1 MLKYQSPKNMKHFF
15 SFCLLVVGCVM
26 SYGQSNL
33 HQQAFN
39 EAKSAGFSG
48 VALVANN
55 GKIVMHESAGMRRYE
70 SIEPMGKNDIFEWAS
85 VSKQFTA
92 MIIMMLKEKGKLTY
106 DDPVS
111 QYVKIPYQNITI
123 RHLLTH
129 TSGLPDYH
137 ELMDRHWDKSKVAGN
152 PDILEI
158 LNRHAP
164 PILFM
169 PGERYEYS
177 NTGYL
182 LLGSIAEKA
191 SDEDFIT
198 LCRKWIF
205 KPLKMTQTD
214 IRSHAEK
221 ANIRAF
227 AVGHL
232 PDSSKQYVNAN
243 RFRNSDFTFWLG
255 NRKGPGRISGS
266 ATDLLRWDRA
276 LYTQKLVRRKTLEEA
291 FSPARLN
298 DGTEIPYGFGWE
310 VLKDEKGHKVVQHTG
325 GNPGYNTLIVRFIE
339 TQKTIIILNN
349 NAHESMDRLVEAL
362 KKE

>member
-1 MLKYQSPKNMKHFF
+1 MKQIF
-15 SFCLLVVGCVM
+15 SFYLLVIGFTM
-26 SYGQSNL
+26 SYGQKTL
-33 HQQAFN
+33 LQEALN
-39 EAKSAGFSG
+39 EAKLAGFSG
-48 VALVANN
+48 VVLVAKN
-55 GKIVMHESAGMRRYE
+55 GKIVMHESVGMRRYE
-70 SIEPMGKNDIFEWAS
+70 SSEPMGKQDIFEWAS

-92 MIIMMLKEKGKLTY
+92 MIIMMLKEKGKLRY
-106 DDPVS
+106 DDPIS
-111 QYVKIPYQNITI
+111 QYVQVPYSNITI

-152 PDILEI
+152 PDILAM
-158 LNRHAP
+158 LNRYAP
-164 PILFM
+164 PILFR

-177 NTGYL
+177 NTGYV

-191 SDEDFIT
+191 SGEDFVT

-214 IRSHAEK
+214 IRTYSEK
-221 ANIRAF
+221 AHIRPF

-243 RFRNSDFTFWLG
+243 RFPASDFTLWLG

-266 ATDLLRWDRA
+266 ATDLLKWDRA
-276 LYTQKLVRRKTLEEA
+276 LYTQKLVRRETLEEA

-325 GNPGYNTLIVRFIE
+325 GNPGYSTIIVRFLE

-349 NAHESMDRLVEAL
+349 NAHESMNNLVLSL
-362 KKE
+362 KRNNK